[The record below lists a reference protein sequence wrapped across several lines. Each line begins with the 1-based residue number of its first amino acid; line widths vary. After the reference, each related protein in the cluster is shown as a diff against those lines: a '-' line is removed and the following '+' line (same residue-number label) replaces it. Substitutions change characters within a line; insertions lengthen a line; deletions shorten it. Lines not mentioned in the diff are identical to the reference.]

1 MAIFG
6 VVRRV
11 SKLEALGN
19 ERRDRRASAA
29 LAAKQREQAKLSC
42 LAQLNVEQRRTV
54 RQAAQE
60 KRLQVVFT
68 RFMSGRDKKHDD
80 DGLARSFKHIRDGVA
95 DFLLVDDSPTAG
107 VQWKCAQERPD
118 EPDGSCWIIT
128 FLAPKPTIEIS
139 GLWVRSGFDGGGV
152 EVLVEING
160 EWRVAQRHE
169 RLLLLGGGVLSRDGL
184 RRLSHITE
192 TLGLEK
198 AKKDTL

>member
-29 LAAKQREQAKLSC
+29 LAAKQREQAELSC
-42 LAQLNVEQRRTV
+42 LAQLNLEQRGDV
-54 RQAAQE
+54 RQAARE
-60 KRLQVVFT
+60 KCLQVVFT
-68 RFMSGRDKKHDD
+68 RFLSGRDKKHDD

-107 VQWKCAQERPD
+107 VQWKCTQELTD
-118 EPDGSCWIIT
+118 KSNGVHWTIT
-128 FLAPKPTIEIS
+128 FRSSKPTIEIS
-139 GLWVRSGFDGGGV
+139 GLWVRSRIGGGV
-152 EVLVEING
+152 EVLVEIDG
-160 EWRVAQRHE
+160 EWRVAQQHE
-169 RLLLLGGGVLSRDGL
+169 GLLFSGGGL
-184 RRLSHITE
+184 LSHITE
-192 TLGLEK
+192 TVGLEK